1 LRKTFLTCNFELE
14 KKMTTETMTNF
25 EEIAAREEEF
35 QLATYKKFP
44 FAPVR
49 GEGSWVETSEGER
62 FLDLYGGHA
71 VCATGHCHPRVVAAL
86 REQAGRLLFYSNVV
100 YSDVR
105 AAAAERLVGCAPEE
119 MTKAF
124 FCNSGTEANENAM
137 RMARM
142 KTGRERVI
150 TFTGGFHGRTA
161 DSISATFLGK
171 YREIGKPNV
180 PGHVCAEFGSIESV
194 AGLADDSVAAVMLEP
209 VQSMAGVRV
218 APPEFYQSLRRLCD
232 ERGMLLIFDEVQ
244 TGVGRT
250 GSWFFAGG
258 EAAGGVVPDIIT
270 LAKAL
275 GSGVPVGACL
285 TTGGVASAIKE
296 NDLGTTFGG
305 GMLAMAAVAATLEAI
320 EADGMLANAL
330 AVESFLRESLAGVP
344 AVAAVHGR
352 GLLLGVEF
360 AEPVAAKVNKAL
372 LERRIITGTSS
383 DPKVLRLLPPLC
395 VTKEEAGLFVE
406 ALKEVC
412 A

>member
-1 LRKTFLTCNFELE
+1 MKAAMTKTGMKTEA
-14 KKMTTETMTNF
+14 TTF

-49 GEGSWVETSEGER
+49 GEGCWVETSEGER

-71 VCATGHCHPRVVAAL
+71 VCATGHCHPHVVEAL

-105 AAAAERLVGCAPEE
+105 ADAARALVSCAPEGIR
-119 MTKAF
+119 KAF

-142 KTGRERVI
+142 KTGRENVI

-171 YREIGKPNV
+171 YREIGRPNV
-180 PGHVCAEFGSIESV
+180 PGHLCAEFGSIESV
-194 AGLADDSVAAVMLEP
+194 AALADETVAAVMLEP
-209 VQSMAGVRV
+209 IQSMAGVRV
-218 APPEFYQSLRRLCD
+218 AAPEFYQELRRLCD

-250 GSWFFAGG
+250 GSWFFAGS
-258 EAAGGVVPDIIT
+258 EAAGRIVPDVIT

-285 TTGGVASAIKE
+285 TTEAVAATIKE

-305 GMLAMAAVAATLEAI
+305 GMLAMAAVVATLEAI
-320 EADGMLANAL
+320 EADGMLANAR
-330 AVESFLRESLAGVP
+330 AVEAYLREGLAGVEG
-344 AVAAVHGR
+344 VEGVRGR

-360 AEPVAAKVNKAL
+360 VEAVAAKVQKSL
-372 LERRIITGTSS
+372 LERHIITGTSS

-395 VTKEEAGLFVE
+395 LTQDEARTFVE
-406 ALKEVC
+406 AVSELC
-412 A
+412 AQERKTK